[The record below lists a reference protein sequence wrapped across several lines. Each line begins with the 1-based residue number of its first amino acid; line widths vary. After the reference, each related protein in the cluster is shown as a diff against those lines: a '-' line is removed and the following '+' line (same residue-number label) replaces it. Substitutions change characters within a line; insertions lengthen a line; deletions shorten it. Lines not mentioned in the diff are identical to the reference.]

1 MKRRTMKYVGLIALF
16 PAIGA
21 IGASCSTSDD
31 SNELTM
37 WVDDSGWT
45 ASGGAVDAGIMC
57 PGGVAQSVGHL
68 ELDGSPLAPEEAY
81 DRIVEAIF
89 ADPPDVIATL
99 LGLEEF
105 TCNDGS
111 GSFTVM
117 MEARN
122 GGPWSVS
129 EGTGAYSDAS
139 MSGTIEIER
148 LPVDDPDSPLADDP
162 DPPPAGWPLGS
173 HLTGTIEIAD

>member
-57 PGGVAQSVGHL
+57 PAGVHHTVGFL
-68 ELDGSPLAPEEAY
+68 DLDGSPLAPDEAY
-81 DRIVEAIF
+81 ERIVEAIW
-89 ADPPDVIATL
+89 ADPPDVVATL
-99 LGLEEF
+99 LQIDEF
-105 TCNDGS
+105 TCDDGS
-111 GSFTVM
+111 GSFIVTL
-117 MEARN
+117 EFRN
-122 GGPWSVS
+122 GGPWSVD
-129 EGTGAYSDAS
+129 EGTGAYSDVS
-139 MSGTIEIER
+139 MSGTIEMER
-148 LPVDDPDSPLADDP
+148 WAVDDPDSPWADDP
-162 DPPPAGWPLGS
+162 DPPPAGMPRGT